1 MINNQEQKSIKER
14 VLEEIKSGRIKIRP
28 KFYFVLKTVLLAVGF
43 FMAGALV
50 LFLIS
55 FISFH
60 LRASGIWYLPGFGP
74 RGWGIYLRLMP
85 WFLILAGLILILI
98 LEILAKRFSFVWR
111 RPIIYSL
118 LAIILIA
125 LIGGFIIERTP
136 FHSGLFS
143 QARQGKLPFAGPVYR
158 EFGMPRFHDVQRG
171 VVEEVI
177 ENGFK
182 IRTFDDQLLTVVLA
196 EETQFPFG
204 KEFEKGDNVVVMGE
218 REDDTVR
225 AFGIRKIDDQFRD
238 FERRLRPA
246 MPFPPAQ

>member
-1 MINNQEQKSIKER
+1 MINNQEPKTTKER
-14 VLEEIKSGRIKIRP
+14 VLEEIKSSQIKMRP

-43 FMAGALV
+43 FAAGALV

-60 LRASGIWYLPGFGP
+60 LRASGIWYLPGFGLH
-74 RGWGIYLRLMP
+74 GWGIYFRLMP

-125 LIGGFIIERTP
+125 IIGGFIIERTP
-136 FHSGLFS
+136 FHPGLFS
-143 QARQGKLPFAGPVYR
+143 KARQGKLPFAGSAYR

-204 KEFEKGDNVVVMGE
+204 KEIEEGDTIVVMGE

-225 AFGIRKIDDQFRD
+225 AFGVREIDDQFRM
-238 FERRLRPA
+238 FERLPRRP
-246 MPFPPAQ
+246 MH

>member
-1 MINNQEQKSIKER
+1 MINNQEPKTTKER
-14 VLEEIKSGRIKIRP
+14 VLEEIKSSRIKMRP

-43 FMAGALV
+43 FAAGTLV

-60 LRASGIWYLPGFGP
+60 LRASGIWYLPGFGLH
-74 RGWGIYLRLMP
+74 GWGIYFRLMP

-125 LIGGFIIERTP
+125 VIGGFIIERTP
-136 FHSGLFS
+136 FHPGLFS
-143 QARQGKLPFAGPVYR
+143 KARQGKLPFAGSAYR

-204 KEFEKGDNVVVMGE
+204 KEIEEGDTIVVMGE

-225 AFGIRKIDDQFRD
+225 AFGVREIDDQFRM
-238 FERRLRPA
+238 FERLPRRP
-246 MPFPPAQ
+246 MH

>member
-1 MINNQEQKSIKER
+1 
-14 VLEEIKSGRIKIRP
+14 
-28 KFYFVLKTVLLAVGF
+28 
-43 FMAGALV
+43 
-50 LFLIS
+50 
-55 FISFH
+55 
-60 LRASGIWYLPGFGP
+60 
-74 RGWGIYLRLMP
+74 
-85 WFLILAGLILILI
+85 
-98 LEILAKRFSFVWR
+98 
-111 RPIIYSL
+111 

-136 FHSGLFS
+136 FHPGLFS
-143 QARQGKLPFAGPVYR
+143 QARQGKLPFAGPAYR

-182 IRTFDDQLLTVVLA
+182 IRTFDDQLLIVVLA

-204 KEFEKGDNVVVMGE
+204 KEIEKGDTVVVMGE

-225 AFGIRKIDDQFRD
+225 AFGIREIDDQFRS
-238 FERRLRPA
+238 FERPPRQF